1 MWSWYLFIQSLTT
14 EMNVTVVEIEIV
26 NHPYAAAV
34 VVLLFLFLISI
45 VATFFT
51 NVGRGVVV
59 LGKAGYYAT
68 APLHMP
74 VRWAYKK
81 VLG

>member
-1 MWSWYLFIQSLTT
+1 
-14 EMNVTVVEIEIV
+14 MNVTNIYIEVEH
-26 NHPYAAAV
+26 HPYAV
-34 VVLLFLFLISI
+34 VIVVLLFLFMIGI

-51 NVGRGVVV
+51 NVGNGVKV

-81 VLG
+81 MLVQEV

>member
-1 MWSWYLFIQSLTT
+1 
-14 EMNVTVVEIEIV
+14 MNATVVYIEIEH
-26 NHPYAAAV
+26 HPYFALI
-34 VVLLFLFLISI
+34 VVLLFLFLIGI

-51 NVGRGVVV
+51 NVGRGAKVV
-59 LGKAGYYAT
+59 GKAGYYAT

-81 VLG
+81 MRVQEVV

>member
-1 MWSWYLFIQSLTT
+1 
-14 EMNVTVVEIEIV
+14 MNATIVTVEIV
-26 NHPYAAAV
+26 HHPYAAAI
-34 VVLLFLFLISI
+34 VVLLFLFLIGI

-51 NVGRGVVV
+51 NVGRGVKVV
-59 LGKAGYYAT
+59 GKAGYYAT

-81 VLG
+81 VFVQG